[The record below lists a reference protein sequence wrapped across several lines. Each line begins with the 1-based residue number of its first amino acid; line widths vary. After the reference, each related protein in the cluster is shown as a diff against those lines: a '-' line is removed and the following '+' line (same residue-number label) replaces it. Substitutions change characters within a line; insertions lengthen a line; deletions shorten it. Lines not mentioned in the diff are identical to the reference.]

1 MLVGLDR
8 KASSQLLARRR
19 GGPDRGAPLL
29 QAAGIAAVIFVVMG
43 QHNLAN
49 LLRGAKSQHLL
60 SSAVQA
66 AVDQQPIDGI
76 AANLEE
82 RRQPAEHRPALAQR
96 PNWPIVFDAHQSC
109 GITRGVVLWLPIN
122 ASLDSIP
129 LLTAAV
135 CMVIFTTIAAIDG
148 LYFHLHKYRLH
159 ERPAS
164 RLEHQLHTMN
174 VVIFVPQ
181 VYLLFWMQPRGLWLW
196 LALLTFIASLVVEFF
211 DVLCEPASRAD
222 LGGLTGLEYLLH
234 FMMAGLRFGAVLP
247 LFVTSIPPDWALAA
261 TSVAPRP
268 LWFLLVGAYIG
279 VPAIG
284 IAALHVV
291 LLARGS
297 AARI

>member
-1 MLVGLDR
+1 M
-8 KASSQLLARRR
+8 
-19 GGPDRGAPLL
+19 
-29 QAAGIAAVIFVVMG
+29 
-43 QHNLAN
+43 
-49 LLRGAKSQHLL
+49 
-60 SSAVQA
+60 
-66 AVDQQPIDGI
+66 
-76 AANLEE
+76 
-82 RRQPAEHRPALAQR
+82 
-96 PNWPIVFDAHQSC
+96 
-109 GITRGVVLWLPIN
+109 LWLPIN

-247 LFVTSIPPDWALAA
+247 LFVTSIPADWALAA
-261 TSVAPRP
+261 TSVTPRP